1 MDNRKKKGPEEEVK
15 TGNSQIDSIQPSDK
29 IIQAPKAG
37 KLVLESKP
45 KAVKVQFNSSD
56 E

>member
-1 MDNRKKKGPEEEVK
+1 MDNRKKKGSEEEFK
-15 TGNSQIDSIQPSDK
+15 TGSSQVDSIQPKDK
-29 IIQAPKAG
+29 VIQAPKAG

-45 KAVKVQFNSSD
+45 KAIKVQFNSSD